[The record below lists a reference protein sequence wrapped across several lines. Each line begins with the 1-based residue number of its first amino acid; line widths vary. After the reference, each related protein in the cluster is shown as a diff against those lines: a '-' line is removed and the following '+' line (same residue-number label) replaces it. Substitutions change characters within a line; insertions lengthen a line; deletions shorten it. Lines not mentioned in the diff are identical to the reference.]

1 VKFFKK
7 NMKIIGIGNALL
19 DVLIRIES
27 DKTLETLG
35 LKKGAMDLI
44 DENKMKE
51 IQSNQMGL
59 NCTEVPGGSV
69 CNSMRSLAKLGATV
83 GYAGKI
89 GNDKEGKIYEDEIRK
104 AGLTPYLVKKEGM
117 SGCSTVLI
125 SPDGERTMA
134 TYLGLAETLS
144 EEDIPVEVLKPFDCL
159 YMEGYLISN
168 EKLFLPVL
176 KRAKQL
182 GMKIALDLANFNIV
196 NGFRDLLNEVIP
208 EYIDVLFSNESEAEA
223 FTGFPAGIA
232 IKLMSQKVEK
242 AVVTIGKE
250 GALTAD
256 NTGILKVDALKNNP
270 IDTTGAGD
278 NFAAGFL
285 FGYSKGASLEQSAQI
300 GSVLAGNVI
309 ETVGAQIP
317 EERWC
322 EIKLKVNEILG
333 M

>member
-1 VKFFKK
+1 
-7 NMKIIGIGNALL
+7 MKIIGIGNALL

-27 DKTLETLG
+27 DKTLEALG

-44 DENKMKE
+44 DESKMKE
-51 IQSNQMGL
+51 IQSNQMGV
-59 NCTEVPGGSV
+59 NRSEVPGGSV
-69 CNSMRSLAKLGATV
+69 CNSMRSLAELGATV

-89 GNDKEGKIYEDEIRK
+89 GYDKEGKIYEDEIRK
-104 AGLTPYLVKKEGM
+104 AGVMPYLVKKEGM
-117 SGCSTVLI
+117 TGCSTVLI

-134 TYLGLAETLS
+134 THLGLAETLS
-144 EEDIPVEVLKPFDCL
+144 DADIPIEVLKPFDCL

-168 EKLFLPVL
+168 NKLFLPVL

-223 FTGFPAGIA
+223 FTGQPARKA
-232 IKLMSQKVEK
+232 IELMSQKVEK
-242 AVVTIGKE
+242 VVVTIGKE
-250 GALTAD
+250 GALAAD
-256 NTGILKVDALKNNP
+256 NTGIIKVDALKNNP

-285 FGYSKGASLEQSAQI
+285 FGYSKGASLEQSARI
-300 GSVLAGNVI
+300 GSLLAGNVI

-333 M
+333 I